1 MNSSGVSHSFK
12 EITSPLPLSSFARRS
27 RRSIRHSSK
36 TSIGLTSPLSH
47 TLPLCVSADSLNSE
61 SDSKVQTL
69 TKTIESLKAQCNQL
83 SSLLQE
89 DEQQTSHLRT
99 QAKELDLMKRELQ
112 NAVERAST
120 AERRKRELASELLA
134 QRTKNEL
141 TIRDLEGKVP
151 NYSSHITV
159 SLPLNF

>member
-1 MNSSGVSHSFK
+1 MNEQLRSVALLQRDNESSAVVVIRQEIEKEYQTLIQNINRSH
-12 EITSPLPLSSFARRS
+12 LSA
-27 RRSIRHSSK
+27 
-36 TSIGLTSPLSH
+36 LSH

-141 TIRDLEGKVP
+141 TIRDLEGKV
-151 NYSSHITV
+151 NHYEVT
-159 SLPLNF
+159 